1 MRVSL
6 ALKLRFDASMDDEH
20 GWNAVGTRL
29 DAVGTRLDS
38 LWVLFLPFNFRGPL
52 LGLGGLPSNNII
64 RLLSMQRY

>member
-1 MRVSL
+1 
-6 ALKLRFDASMDDEH
+6 MDDEH

-52 LGLGGLPSNNII
+52 LGLGGLPSI
-64 RLLSMQRY
+64 LSGFIYAEVLAN